1 MDIFPERGPDYSYGR
16 PDIVQE
22 DGGLVNKR
30 AAPFIYGGT
39 PVQADDFM
47 YLTLQSRIKS
57 RSDQNVLNAFIIV
70 AVLLA
75 AGILRILA
83 ESEKTRLFLGVF
95 IFFIAAVIL
104 IFFNKTLDKKVSAAA
119 EDRQVRFYSYPFCC
133 KEFYKYD
140 SDDSYPTCYANLGG
154 FCVKI
159 KDETRY
165 SQNVTGAVVTV
176 GDKDYFY
183 LLV

>member
-1 MDIFPERGPDYSYGR
+1 MDIFPERGPDYTWGR
-16 PDIVQE
+16 PNIVQD
-22 DGGLVNKR
+22 DGCLVNKR

-39 PVQADDFM
+39 PVQATEFM
-47 YLTLQSRIKS
+47 YLTLQSHVKNRGKH
-57 RSDQNVLNAFIIV
+57 NVLNGFLIV

-75 AGILRILA
+75 SGLLNIFTHGEESKLMLGGAVLA
-83 ESEKTRLFLGVF
+83 
-95 IFFIAAVIL
+95 IAAVVL
-104 IFFNKTLDKKVSAAA
+104 IIYGNTFDKKVSAAV
-119 EDRQVRFYSYPFCC
+119 EDRQVRFYSYPFCG

-165 SQNVTGAVVTV
+165 TQNVMGAVVTV
-176 GDKDYFY
+176 EDKDYFY
-183 LLV
+183 LLI